1 MQNKTGAERLACSVT
16 RLGDFLKF
24 FATNSLTK
32 VAQKDCRLLEK
43 FYKDELV

>member
-32 VAQKDCRLLEK
+32 VKKIVDFWDIFIK
-43 FYKDELV
+43 MN